1 MTLLSDRRQNSEKR
15 FAHDADLHFK
25 ATVRRNKLLGL
36 WAAEKLGKSGRD
48 AEIYAKSVIDA
59 DLDEPGDA
67 DLIRKVTTDLRT
79 AGLQQGEPEVKQM
92 LALLMTRAADEIS
105 AGT

>member
-1 MTLLSDRRQNSEKR
+1 MTLLGDRQQHFEKR
-15 FAHDADLHFK
+15 FAHDEVLHFK

-67 DLIRKVTTDLRT
+67 DIISKVTTDLRT

-92 LALLMTRAADEIS
+92 LDLLMTRAVDEVR